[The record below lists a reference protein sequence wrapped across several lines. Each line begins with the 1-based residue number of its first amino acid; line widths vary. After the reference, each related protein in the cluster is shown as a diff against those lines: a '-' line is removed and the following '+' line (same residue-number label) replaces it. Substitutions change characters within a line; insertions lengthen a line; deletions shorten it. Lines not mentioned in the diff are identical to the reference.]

1 MVPFYVNIL
10 YLSPVQS
17 KKRELSF
24 SSFLLLGLLGF
35 SEATQ
40 NCCLHL
46 IIGFCNGQQVH
57 HPIPVT
63 PFCCLF
69 SNFYSYGGGLPAHRT
84 TLTWKPV
91 AFTTLVKPCL
101 PTHKTAHLIWS
112 MGAIVHLIILV
123 IPPLPHLK
131 YHSCCWVTP
140 F

>member
-10 YLSPVQS
+10 YLES
-17 KKRELSF
+17 KKREELSF

-46 IIGFCNGQQVH
+46 ILGLCNGEQVH
-57 HPIPVT
+57 HLIPVT

-69 SNFYSYGGGLPAHRT
+69 SNLSSFGGGLPAHYT
-84 TLTWKPV
+84 TLTWRPV
-91 AFTTLVKPCL
+91 GFTTLVKPCL
-101 PTHKTAHLIWS
+101 PTHQTAHLICG
-112 MGAIVHLIILV
+112 MGAIVHLITIL
-123 IPPLPHLK
+123 PLPLLK